1 MIKYETDSRKIKE
14 GQTFVAIKGYTVD
27 GHDYIDAAIKN
38 GASEIIAER
47 DIECSV
53 PVTKVENSAKYFQ
66 KLLVK
71 EYSPRL
77 NKLKL
82 VGITGTNGK
91 TTSAYLTYQTLNKLN
106 KKAAYMGT
114 LGFMCGDYYEE
125 LPNTSPE
132 ILTIYKLLYKA
143 IDEGCEYV
151 IMEIS
156 SHALDLKRIE
166 GLNFDVC
173 AFTNLTEDHLDY
185 HKTMENYLKCKL
197 YILDYL
203 KENGTMLVNADDE
216 TSKKF
221 QEKFQNT
228 KTFGLNSADYVAKD
242 YKIYPDHI
250 DMFVNGNETNIRL
263 TSKFNVYNY
272 LTMFS
277 IVSSLGFDEKEITKI
292 APELRAPKGRCETYQ
307 VKDGFA
313 VVDYA
318 HTPDAVLKV
327 VTAYK
332 ELAKA
337 RVITLVGCGGDR
349 DPHKRPIM
357 GEIASHYSDY
367 VIFTNDNP
375 RTEDPEK
382 IMEDIL
388 KGVKKD
394 NYEVCLD
401 RKEAIKK
408 ALDMI
413 QKDDIVL
420 LLGKGHEDYQ
430 ILGRT
435 KVHLDDSEEILKYK
449 KEAYELN
456 PKNWTVYK

>member
-1 MIKYETDSRKIKE
+1 MFKYETNSRLIKP

-27 GHDYIDAAIKN
+27 GHDYIEDAIKN
-38 GASEIIAER
+38 GATAVIAQKEVK
-47 DIECSV
+47 CSV
-53 PVTKVENSAKYFQ
+53 PVTVVENSAEYYQ

-71 EYSPRL
+71 EY
-77 NKLKL
+77 KDEFKDLKL
-82 VGITGTNGK
+82 IGITGTNGK
-91 TTSAYLTYQTLNKLN
+91 TTSAYLTYQMLLDLG
-106 KKAAYMGT
+106 KKAAYIGT
-114 LGFMCGDYYEE
+114 IGFMCGDYFKE

-132 ILTIYKLLYKA
+132 ILTTYKLLEKA
-143 IDEGCEYV
+143 KEMECEYV
-151 IMEIS
+151 VMEVS
-156 SHALDLKRIE
+156 NFALDQKRIE
-166 GLNFDVC
+166 GLEFVAG

-185 HKTMENYLKCKL
+185 HKTMENYLKAKL
-197 YILDYL
+197 LITDYIKKDGVL
-203 KENGTMLVNADDE
+203 LVNKDDE
-216 TSKKF
+216 ASKKF
-221 QEKFQNT
+221 IERFKNT
-228 KTFGLNSADYVAKD
+228 KTFGYGNADYD
-242 YKIYPDHI
+242 ILSDDIYPDHTDI
-250 DMFVNGNETNIRL
+250 IFKVNEKEYKVTTNL

-272 LTMFS
+272 FTMFS
-277 IVSSLGFDEKEITKI
+277 VLHELGFEINELIEKTKD
-292 APELRAPKGRCETYQ
+292 LKAPKGRCETYK

-318 HTPDAVLKV
+318 HTPDAVLKT

-349 DPHKRPIM
+349 DPMKRPIM
-357 GEIASHYSDY
+357 GEIASNYSDY

-375 RTEDPEK
+375 RTEDPEN
-382 IMEDIL
+382 IMKDIL

-401 RKEAIKK
+401 RREAIKK

-430 ILGRT
+430 ILGHT
-435 KVHLDDSEEILKYK
+435 KVHLDDSEEILKYIEK
-449 KEAYELN
+449 SE
-456 PKNWTVYK
+456 

>member
-1 MIKYETDSRKIKE
+1 MFKYETNSRLIKP

-27 GHDYIDAAIKN
+27 GHDYIEDAIKN
-38 GASEIIAER
+38 GATAVIAQKEVKC
-47 DIECSV
+47 DV
-53 PVTKVENSAKYFQ
+53 PVTVVENSAEYYQ

-71 EYSPRL
+71 EY
-77 NKLKL
+77 KDEFKDLKL
-82 VGITGTNGK
+82 IGITGTNGK
-91 TTSAYLTYQTLNKLN
+91 TTSAYLTYQMLLDLG
-106 KKAAYMGT
+106 KKAAYIGT
-114 LGFMCGDYYEE
+114 IGFMCGDYFKE

-132 ILTIYKLLYKA
+132 ILTTYKLLEKA
-143 IDEGCEYV
+143 KEMECEYV
-151 IMEIS
+151 VMEVS
-156 SHALDLKRIE
+156 NFALDQKRIE
-166 GLNFDVC
+166 GLEFVAG

-185 HKTMENYLKCKL
+185 HKTMENYLKAKL
-197 YILDYL
+197 LITDYIKNDGVL
-203 KENGTMLVNADDE
+203 LVNKDDE
-216 TSKKF
+216 ASKKF
-221 QEKFQNT
+221 IERFKNT
-228 KTFGLNSADYVAKD
+228 KTFGYGNADYD
-242 YKIYPDHI
+242 ILSDDIYPDHTDI
-250 DMFVNGNETNIRL
+250 IFKVNEKGYKVTTNL

-272 LTMFS
+272 FTMFS
-277 IVSSLGFDEKEITKI
+277 ILHELGFEINELIEKTKD
-292 APELRAPKGRCETYQ
+292 LKAPKGRCETYK

-318 HTPDAVLKV
+318 HTPDAVLKT

-349 DPHKRPIM
+349 DPMKRPIM
-357 GEIASHYSDY
+357 GEIASNYSDY

-375 RTEDPEK
+375 RTEDPEN
-382 IMEDIL
+382 IMKDIL

-401 RKEAIKK
+401 RREAIKK

-430 ILGRT
+430 ILGHT
-435 KVHLDDSEEILKYK
+435 KVHLDDSEEILKYIEK
-449 KEAYELN
+449 SE
-456 PKNWTVYK
+456 

>member
-1 MIKYETDSRKIKE
+1 MFKYETNSRLIKP

-27 GHDYIDAAIKN
+27 GHDYIEDAIKN
-38 GASEIIAER
+38 GATAVIAQKEVN
-47 DIECSV
+47 CSV
-53 PVTKVENSAKYFQ
+53 PVTVVENSAEYYQ

-71 EYSPRL
+71 EY
-77 NKLKL
+77 KDEFKDLKL
-82 VGITGTNGK
+82 IGITGTNGK
-91 TTSAYLTYQTLNKLN
+91 TTSAYLTYQMLLDLG
-106 KKAAYMGT
+106 KKAAYIGT
-114 LGFMCGDYYEE
+114 IGFICGDYFKE

-132 ILTIYKLLYKA
+132 ILTTYKLLAKA
-143 IDEGCEYV
+143 KEMECEYV
-151 IMEIS
+151 VMEVS
-156 SHALDLKRIE
+156 NFALDQKRIE
-166 GLNFDVC
+166 GLEFVAG

-185 HKTMENYLKCKL
+185 HKTMENYLKAKL
-197 YILDYL
+197 LLTDYIKKDGVL
-203 KENGTMLVNADDE
+203 LVNKDDE
-216 TSKKF
+216 ASKKF
-221 QEKFQNT
+221 IERFKNT
-228 KTFGLNSADYVAKD
+228 KTFGYGNADYD
-242 YKIYPDHI
+242 ILSDDIYPDHTDI
-250 DMFVNGNETNIRL
+250 IFKVNEKEYKVTTNL

-272 LTMFS
+272 FTMFS
-277 IVSSLGFDEKEITKI
+277 ILHELGFKINELIEETKY
-292 APELRAPKGRCETYQ
+292 LKAPKGRCETYK

-349 DPHKRPIM
+349 DPMKRPIM
-357 GEIASHYSDY
+357 GEIASNYSDY

-375 RTEDPEK
+375 RTEDPEN
-382 IMEDIL
+382 IMKDIL

-401 RKEAIKK
+401 RREAIKK

-430 ILGRT
+430 ILGHT
-435 KVHLDDSEEILKYK
+435 KVHLDDSEEILKYIEK
-449 KEAYELN
+449 SE
-456 PKNWTVYK
+456 

>member
-1 MIKYETDSRKIKE
+1 MFKYETNSRLIKP

-27 GHDYIDAAIKN
+27 GHDYIEDAIKN
-38 GASEIIAER
+38 GATAIIAEKEVKC
-47 DIECSV
+47 DV
-53 PVTKVENSAKYFQ
+53 PVTVVENSARYYQ

-71 EYSPRL
+71 EY
-77 NKLKL
+77 KDEFKDLKL
-82 VGITGTNGK
+82 IGITGTNGK
-91 TTSAYLTYQTLNKLN
+91 TTSAYLTYQMLLDLG
-106 KKAAYMGT
+106 KKAAYIGT
-114 LGFMCGDYYEE
+114 IGFMCGDYFKE

-132 ILTIYKLLYKA
+132 ILTTYKLLEKA
-143 IDEGCEYV
+143 KEMECEYV
-151 IMEIS
+151 VMEVS
-156 SHALDLKRIE
+156 NFALDQKRIE
-166 GLNFDVC
+166 GLEFVAG

-185 HKTMENYLKCKL
+185 HKTMENYLKAKL
-197 YILDYL
+197 LLTDYIKNDGVL
-203 KENGTMLVNADDE
+203 LVNKDDE
-216 TSKKF
+216 ASKKF
-221 QEKFQNT
+221 IERFKNT
-228 KTFGLNSADYVAKD
+228 KTFGYGNADYD
-242 YKIYPDHI
+242 ILSDDIYPDHTDI
-250 DMFVNGNETNIRL
+250 IFKVNEKEYKVTTNL

-272 LTMFS
+272 FTMFS
-277 IVSSLGFDEKEITKI
+277 ILHELGFEINELIEKTKD
-292 APELRAPKGRCETYQ
+292 LKAPKGRCETYK

-318 HTPDAVLKV
+318 HTPDAVLKT

-349 DPHKRPIM
+349 DPMKRPIM
-357 GEIASHYSDY
+357 GEIASNYSDY

-375 RTEDPEK
+375 RTEDPEN
-382 IMEDIL
+382 IMKDIL

-401 RKEAIKK
+401 RREAIKK

-430 ILGRT
+430 ILGHT
-435 KVHLDDSEEILKYK
+435 KVHLDDSEEILKYIEK
-449 KEAYELN
+449 SE
-456 PKNWTVYK
+456 

>member
-1 MIKYETDSRKIKE
+1 MFKYETNSRLIKP

-27 GHDYIDAAIKN
+27 GHDYIEDAIKN
-38 GASEIIAER
+38 GATAVIAQKEVKC
-47 DIECSV
+47 DV
-53 PVTKVENSAKYFQ
+53 PVTVVENSAEYYQ

-71 EYSPRL
+71 EY
-77 NKLKL
+77 KDEFKDLKL
-82 VGITGTNGK
+82 IGITGTNGK
-91 TTSAYLTYQTLNKLN
+91 TTSAYLTYQMLLDLG
-106 KKAAYMGT
+106 KKAAYIGT
-114 LGFMCGDYYEE
+114 IGFMCGDYFKE

-132 ILTIYKLLYKA
+132 ILTTYKLLEKA
-143 IDEGCEYV
+143 KEMECEYV
-151 IMEIS
+151 VMEVS
-156 SHALDLKRIE
+156 NFALDQKRIE
-166 GLNFDVC
+166 GLEFVAG

-185 HKTMENYLKCKL
+185 HKTMENYLKAKL
-197 YILDYL
+197 LITDYIKNDGVL
-203 KENGTMLVNADDE
+203 LVNKDDE
-216 TSKKF
+216 ASKKF
-221 QEKFQNT
+221 IERFKNT
-228 KTFGLNSADYVAKD
+228 KTFGYGNADYD
-242 YKIYPDHI
+242 ILSDDIYPDHTDI
-250 DMFVNGNETNIRL
+250 IFKVNEKGYKVTTNL

-272 LTMFS
+272 FTMFS
-277 IVSSLGFDEKEITKI
+277 ILHELGFEINELIEKTKD
-292 APELRAPKGRCETYQ
+292 LKAPKGRCENYK

-318 HTPDAVLKV
+318 HTPDAVLKT

-349 DPHKRPIM
+349 DPMKRPIM
-357 GEIASHYSDY
+357 GEIASNYSDY

-375 RTEDPEK
+375 RTEDPEN
-382 IMEDIL
+382 IMKDIL

-401 RKEAIKK
+401 RREAIKK

-430 ILGRT
+430 ILGHT
-435 KVHLDDSEEILKYK
+435 KVHLDDSEEILKYIEK
-449 KEAYELN
+449 SE
-456 PKNWTVYK
+456 

>member
-1 MIKYETDSRKIKE
+1 MFKYETNSRLIKP

-27 GHDYIDAAIKN
+27 GHDYIEDAIKN
-38 GASEIIAER
+38 GATAIIAEKR
-47 DIECSV
+47 VKCSV
-53 PVTKVENSAKYFQ
+53 PVTVVENSAEYYQ

-71 EYSPRL
+71 EY
-77 NKLKL
+77 KDEFKDLKL
-82 VGITGTNGK
+82 IGITGTNGK
-91 TTSAYLTYQTLNKLN
+91 TTSAYLTYQMLLDLG
-106 KKAAYMGT
+106 KKAAYIGT
-114 LGFMCGDYYEE
+114 IGFMCGDYFKE

-132 ILTIYKLLYKA
+132 ILTTYKLLEKA
-143 IDEGCEYV
+143 KEMECEYV
-151 IMEIS
+151 VMEVS
-156 SHALDLKRIE
+156 NFALDQKRIE
-166 GLNFDVC
+166 GLEFVAG

-185 HKTMENYLKCKL
+185 HKTMENYLKAKL
-197 YILDYL
+197 LLTDYIKKDGVL
-203 KENGTMLVNADDE
+203 LVNKDDE
-216 TSKKF
+216 ASKKF
-221 QEKFQNT
+221 IERFKNT
-228 KTFGLNSADYVAKD
+228 KTFGYGNADYD
-242 YKIYPDHI
+242 ILSDDIYPDHTDI
-250 DMFVNGNETNIRL
+250 IFKVNEKEYKVTTNL

-272 LTMFS
+272 FTMFS
-277 IVSSLGFDEKEITKI
+277 ILHELGFEINELIEKTKD
-292 APELRAPKGRCETYQ
+292 LKAPKGRCETYK

-318 HTPDAVLKV
+318 HTPDAVLKT

-349 DPHKRPIM
+349 DPMKRPIM
-357 GEIASHYSDY
+357 GEIASNYSDY

-375 RTEDPEK
+375 RTEDPEN
-382 IMEDIL
+382 IMKDIL

-401 RKEAIKK
+401 RREAIKK

-430 ILGRT
+430 ILGHT
-435 KVHLDDSEEILKYK
+435 KVHLDDSEEILKYIEK
-449 KEAYELN
+449 SE
-456 PKNWTVYK
+456 

>member
-1 MIKYETDSRKIKE
+1 MFKYETNSRLIKP

-27 GHDYIDAAIKN
+27 GHDYIEDAIKN
-38 GASEIIAER
+38 GAVAVIAQKEVKC
-47 DIECSV
+47 DV
-53 PVTKVENSAKYFQ
+53 PVTVVENSAEYYQ

-71 EYSPRL
+71 EY
-77 NKLKL
+77 KDEFKDLKL
-82 VGITGTNGK
+82 IGITGTNGK
-91 TTSAYLTYQTLNKLN
+91 TTSAYLTYQMLLDLG
-106 KKAAYMGT
+106 KKAAYIGT
-114 LGFMCGDYYEE
+114 IGFMCGDYFKE

-132 ILTIYKLLYKA
+132 ILTTYKLLEKA
-143 IDEGCEYV
+143 KEMECEYV
-151 IMEIS
+151 VMEVS
-156 SHALDLKRIE
+156 NFALDQKRIE
-166 GLNFDVC
+166 GLEFVAG

-185 HKTMENYLKCKL
+185 HKTMENYLKAKL
-197 YILDYL
+197 LLTDYIKKDGVL
-203 KENGTMLVNADDE
+203 LVNKDDE
-216 TSKKF
+216 ASKKF
-221 QEKFQNT
+221 IERFKNT
-228 KTFGLNSADYVAKD
+228 KTFGYGNADYD
-242 YKIYPDHI
+242 ILSDDIYPDHTDI
-250 DMFVNGNETNIRL
+250 IFKVNEKEYKVTTNL

-272 LTMFS
+272 FTMFS
-277 IVSSLGFDEKEITKI
+277 ILHELGFEINELIEKTKD
-292 APELRAPKGRCETYQ
+292 LKAPKGRCETYK

-318 HTPDAVLKV
+318 HTPDAVLKT

-349 DPHKRPIM
+349 DPMKRPIM
-357 GEIASHYSDY
+357 GEIASNYSDY

-375 RTEDPEK
+375 RTEDPEN
-382 IMEDIL
+382 IMKDIL

-401 RKEAIKK
+401 RREAIKK

-430 ILGRT
+430 ILGHT
-435 KVHLDDSEEILKYK
+435 KVHLDDSEEILKYIEK
-449 KEAYELN
+449 SE
-456 PKNWTVYK
+456 

>member
-1 MIKYETDSRKIKE
+1 MIKYETDSRKVKK

-27 GHDYIDAAIKN
+27 GHDFIKSAIEN
-38 GASEIIAER
+38 GASEIIAEK
-47 DIECSV
+47 DVDVSI
-53 PVTKVENSAKYFQ
+53 PVTVVKDSAKYFQ
-66 KLLVK
+66 KKLVD
-71 EYSPRL
+71 EYSGDFK
-77 NKLKL
+77 NLKL

-91 TTSAYLTYQTLNKLN
+91 TTSAYLAYQALNLLG

-114 LGFMCGDYYEE
+114 LGFLCGDYSEV

-132 ILTIYKLLYKA
+132 ILTIYKLLEYCL
-143 IDEGCEYV
+143 DNDVDYV

-156 SHALDLKRIE
+156 SHALDLNRIE
-166 GLNFDVC
+166 GLKYEVC

-185 HKTMENYLKCKL
+185 HKTMENYLNCKL
-197 YILDYL
+197 KLVDYL
-203 KENGTMLVNADDE
+203 KDNGIMIVNKDDE
-216 TSKKF
+216 AGSRF
-221 QEKFQNT
+221 IEKSNYP
-228 KTFGLNSADYVAKD
+228 KTFGIGNADYDIKSFDIHPDHTDIVFKYGGKD
-242 YKIYPDHI
+242 YS
-250 DMFVNGNETNIRL
+250 VTTNL

-272 LTMFS
+272 MTMVS
-277 IVSSLGFDEKEITKI
+277 ILCSLGINVDDILNITSKLN
-292 APELRAPKGRCETYQ
+292 PPKGRCETYK

-327 VTAYK
+327 VTAYR

-349 DPHKRPIM
+349 DPMKRPIM
-357 GEIASHYSDY
+357 GNIASEYSDY

-375 RTEDPEK
+375 RTEDPDN
-382 IMEDIL
+382 IMKDIL

-401 RKEAIKK
+401 RREAIKK

-413 QKDDIVL
+413 HKDDIVL

-430 ILGRT
+430 ILGHT
-435 KVHLDDSEEILKYK
+435 KVHLDDSEEILKYVEK
-449 KEAYELN
+449 K
-456 PKNWTVYK
+456 

>member
-1 MIKYETDSRKIKE
+1 MFKYETNSRLIKP

-27 GHDYIDAAIKN
+27 GHDYIEDAIKN
-38 GASEIIAER
+38 GATAVIAQKEVN
-47 DIECSV
+47 CSV
-53 PVTKVENSAKYFQ
+53 PVTVVENSAEYYQ

-71 EYSPRL
+71 EY
-77 NKLKL
+77 KDEFKDLKL
-82 VGITGTNGK
+82 IGITGTNGK
-91 TTSAYLTYQTLNKLN
+91 TTSAYLTYQMLLDLG
-106 KKAAYMGT
+106 KKAAYIGT
-114 LGFMCGDYYEE
+114 IGFMCGDYFKE

-132 ILTIYKLLYKA
+132 ILTTYKLLAKA
-143 IDEGCEYV
+143 KEMECEYV
-151 IMEIS
+151 VMEVS
-156 SHALDLKRIE
+156 NFALDQKRIE
-166 GLNFDVC
+166 GLEFVAG

-185 HKTMENYLKCKL
+185 HKTMENYLKAKL
-197 YILDYL
+197 LLTDYIKKDGVL
-203 KENGTMLVNADDE
+203 LVNKDDE
-216 TSKKF
+216 ASKKF
-221 QEKFQNT
+221 IERFKNT
-228 KTFGLNSADYVAKD
+228 KTFGYGNADYD
-242 YKIYPDHI
+242 ILSDDIYPDHTDI
-250 DMFVNGNETNIRL
+250 IFKVNEKEYKVTTNL

-272 LTMFS
+272 FTMFS
-277 IVSSLGFDEKEITKI
+277 ILHELGFKINELIEKTKY
-292 APELRAPKGRCETYQ
+292 LKAPKGRCETYK

-318 HTPDAVLKV
+318 HTPDAVLKT

-349 DPHKRPIM
+349 DPMKRPIM
-357 GEIASHYSDY
+357 GEIASNYSDY

-375 RTEDPEK
+375 RTEDPEN
-382 IMEDIL
+382 IMKDIL

-401 RKEAIKK
+401 RREAIKK

-430 ILGRT
+430 ILGHT
-435 KVHLDDSEEILKYK
+435 KVHLDDSEEILKYIEK
-449 KEAYELN
+449 SE
-456 PKNWTVYK
+456 

>member
-1 MIKYETDSRKIKE
+1 MFKYETNSRLIKP

-27 GHDYIDAAIKN
+27 GHDYIEDAIKN
-38 GASEIIAER
+38 GATAVIAQKEVK
-47 DIECSV
+47 CSV
-53 PVTKVENSAKYFQ
+53 PVTVVENSAEYYQ

-71 EYSPRL
+71 EY
-77 NKLKL
+77 KDEFKDLKL
-82 VGITGTNGK
+82 IGITGTNGK
-91 TTSAYLTYQTLNKLN
+91 TTSAYLTYQMLLDLG
-106 KKAAYMGT
+106 KKAAYIGT
-114 LGFMCGDYYEE
+114 IGFMCGDYFKE

-132 ILTIYKLLYKA
+132 ILTTYKLLEKA
-143 IDEGCEYV
+143 KEMECEYV
-151 IMEIS
+151 VMEVS
-156 SHALDLKRIE
+156 NFALDQKRIE
-166 GLNFDVC
+166 GLEFVAG

-185 HKTMENYLKCKL
+185 HKTMENYLKAKL
-197 YILDYL
+197 LLTDYIKKDGVL
-203 KENGTMLVNADDE
+203 LVNKDDE
-216 TSKKF
+216 ASKKF
-221 QEKFQNT
+221 IERFKNT
-228 KTFGLNSADYVAKD
+228 KTFGYGNADYD
-242 YKIYPDHI
+242 ILSDDIYPDHTDI
-250 DMFVNGNETNIRL
+250 IFKVNEKEYKVTTNL

-272 LTMFS
+272 FTMFS
-277 IVSSLGFDEKEITKI
+277 ILHELGFEINELIEKTKD
-292 APELRAPKGRCETYQ
+292 LKAPKGRCETYK

-318 HTPDAVLKV
+318 HTPDAVLKT

-349 DPHKRPIM
+349 DPMKRPIM
-357 GEIASHYSDY
+357 GEIASNYSDY

-375 RTEDPEK
+375 RTEDPEN
-382 IMEDIL
+382 IMKDIL

-401 RKEAIKK
+401 RREAIKK

-430 ILGRT
+430 ILGHT
-435 KVHLDDSEEILKYK
+435 KVHLDDSEEILKYIEK
-449 KEAYELN
+449 SE
-456 PKNWTVYK
+456 